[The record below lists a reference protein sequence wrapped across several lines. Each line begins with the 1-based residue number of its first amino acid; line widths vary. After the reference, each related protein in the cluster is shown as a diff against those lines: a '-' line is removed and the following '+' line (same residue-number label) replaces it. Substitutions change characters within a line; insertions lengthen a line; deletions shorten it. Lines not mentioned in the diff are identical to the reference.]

1 MNDSTTY
8 LLVQHCLDGDEA
20 AIETLV
26 HTYQHL
32 IHRLAYSILDDAAEA
47 DEAAQDTLVS
57 ALGALR
63 SYRGDAA
70 FKTWLYAI
78 TINVCRGRLR
88 KRRTIDRL
96 QQVMQAIF
104 QVTRSDAEHPEA
116 AVAAREANEVVRQAV
131 HALDEKLQLPIILRY
146 EHELP
151 IAEIAQILKVSERTV
166 HTRLRAAHDRLRNML
181 SQEADRR

>member
-1 MNDSTTY
+1 MNESTTY

-32 IHRLAYSILDDAAEA
+32 VYRLAYSILDDAAEA
-47 DEAAQDTLVS
+47 DEAAQDTFVS

-63 SYRGDAA
+63 SYRGEAT

-78 TINVCRGRLR
+78 AVNVCRGRLR
-88 KRRTIDRL
+88 KRQAKERL
-96 QQVMQAIF
+96 QRVMQAIF
-104 QVTRSDAEHPEA
+104 QVTRPDIDHPET
-116 AVAAREANEVVRQAV
+116 AVVSHETTEAVRRAV
-131 HALDEKLQLPIILRY
+131 RALDEKHQLPILLRY

-151 IAEIAQILKVSERTV
+151 IAEIAQILQVSERTV
-166 HTRLRAAHDRLRNML
+166 HTRLRRAHDELRAAL
-181 SQEADRR
+181 DGQVERR

>member
-1 MNDSTTY
+1 LNDSTTY

-32 IHRLAYSILDDAAEA
+32 VYGLAYSILGDAAEA
-47 DEAAQDTLVS
+47 EEAAQDTFVS
-57 ALGALR
+57 ALDALR
-63 SYRGDAA
+63 SYRGEAA

-78 TINVCRGRLR
+78 TVNVCRGRLR
-88 KRRTIDRL
+88 KRRAKERL
-96 QQVMQAIF
+96 QHVMQALF
-104 QVTRSDAEHPEA
+104 QVTRSDIEHPEA
-116 AVAAREANEVVRQAV
+116 SVASRETDEAVRKAV

-151 IAEIAQILKVSERTV
+151 IAEIAQVLHVSQRTV
-166 HTRLRAAHDRLRNML
+166 HTRLRAAHDQLRHTL
-181 SQEADRR
+181 DGQTDRP

>member
-1 MNDSTTY
+1 LNDSTTY
-8 LLVQHCLDGDEA
+8 LLIQHCLDGDEA

-32 IHRLAYSILDDAAEA
+32 VYRLAYSILDDAADA
-47 DEAAQDTLVS
+47 DEAVQDTFVS
-57 ALGALR
+57 ALSALR

-78 TINVCRGRLR
+78 AVNVCRGRLR
-88 KRRTIDRL
+88 KRRAKERL
-96 QQVMQAIF
+96 QQLMQAIF
-104 QVTRSDAEHPEA
+104 QVARPDTEHPEA
-116 AVAAREANEVVRQAV
+116 AVVSHEATEAVQQAI

-151 IAEIAQILKVSERTV
+151 IAEIAQVLQVSERTV
-166 HTRLRAAHDRLRNML
+166 HTRLRAAHDQLHHALKGQIDRL
-181 SQEADRR
+181 

>member
-1 MNDSTTY
+1 LNDSTTY
-8 LLVQHCLDGDEA
+8 HLVQHCLDGDED

-32 IHRLAYSILDDAAEA
+32 VYRLAYSILDDAAEA
-47 DEAAQDTLVS
+47 DEAAQDTFVS

-63 SYRGDAA
+63 SYRGEAA

-78 TINVCRGRLR
+78 TVNVCRGRLR
-88 KRRTIDRL
+88 KRRAKERL
-96 QQVMQAIF
+96 QHAVQVVF
-104 QVTRSDAEHPEA
+104 QVTRSDVEHPEN
-116 AVAAREANEVVRQAV
+116 AVASREIDEAVRQAV
-131 HALDEKLQLPIILRY
+131 RALNEKLQLPIILRY

-166 HTRLRAAHDRLRNML
+166 HTRLRAAHDQLRRTLNG
-181 SQEADRR
+181 QIDRP

>member
-8 LLVQHCLDGDEA
+8 RLVQHCLDGDEA

-26 HTYQHL
+26 HTYQH
-32 IHRLAYSILDDAAEA
+32 IVYRLAYSILGDAAEA
-47 DEAAQDTLVS
+47 DEAAQDTFVS

-78 TINVCRGRLR
+78 AVNVCRGRLR
-88 KRRTIDRL
+88 KRRAKERL

-104 QVTRSDAEHPEA
+104 QIARSDTEHPESV
-116 AVAAREANEVVRQAV
+116 VASHEADEAVRQAV
-131 HALDEKLQLPIILRY
+131 RALDEKLQVPIILRY
-146 EHELP
+146 EHELS
-151 IAEIAQILKVSERTV
+151 IAEIAQVMHVSDRTV
-166 HTRLRAAHDRLRNML
+166 HTRLRRAHDLLRAAL
-181 SQEADRR
+181 GEQVTGL

>member
-20 AIETLV
+20 AIETLA

-32 IHRLAYSILDDAAEA
+32 VYRLAYSILDDAAEA
-47 DEAAQDTLVS
+47 DEAAQDTFVS
-57 ALGALR
+57 ALSALR

-78 TINVCRGRLR
+78 TMNVCRGRLR
-88 KRRTIDRL
+88 QRRTKDRL

-104 QVTRSDAEHPEA
+104 QVTRPDAEHPEIV
-116 AVAAREANEVVRQAV
+116 VASREADEAVRKAV
-131 HALDEKLQLPIILRY
+131 RALDEKLQLPIILRY

-151 IAEIAQILKVSERTV
+151 IAEIAQVLCVSERTV
-166 HTRLRAAHDRLRNML
+166 HTRLRAAHDQLRHTLNGQTERL
-181 SQEADRR
+181 

>member
-32 IHRLAYSILDDAAEA
+32 VYRLAYSILGDAAEA
-47 DEAAQDTLVS
+47 DEAAQDTFVS

-63 SYRGDAA
+63 SYRGDAV

-78 TINVCRGRLR
+78 TVNVCRGRLR
-88 KRRTIDRL
+88 KRRAKERL
-96 QQVMQAIF
+96 QHVMQVVF
-104 QVTRSDAEHPEA
+104 QVTRSNVEHPET
-116 AVAAREANEVVRQAV
+116 VVTSREADETVRKAV
-131 HALDEKLQLPIILRY
+131 SALDEKLQLPIILRY

-151 IAEIAQILKVSERTV
+151 IAEIAHVLKVSERTV
-166 HTRLRAAHDRLRNML
+166 HTRLRAAHDQLRHTLNGKVDRL
-181 SQEADRR
+181 

>member
-8 LLVQHCLDGDEA
+8 LLVQHCLEGDEA
-20 AIETLV
+20 AIETLI

-32 IHRLAYSILDDAAEA
+32 VYRLAYSILDDAAEA
-47 DEAAQDTLVS
+47 DEAAQDTFVS

-78 TINVCRGRLR
+78 TVNVCRGRLR
-88 KRRTIDRL
+88 KQHAKERL
-96 QQVMQAIF
+96 QQVMQSLF
-104 QVTRSDAEHPEA
+104 QITQPDAEHPEFA
-116 AVAAREANEVVRQAV
+116 IASHEADEAVRKAV

-151 IAEIAQILKVSERTV
+151 IAEIAQVLQVSQRTV
-166 HTRLRAAHDRLRNML
+166 HTRLRAAHDQLRHALNGQVDRL
-181 SQEADRR
+181 

>member
-32 IHRLAYSILDDAAEA
+32 VYGLAYSILDDAAEA
-47 DEAAQDTLVS
+47 DEAAQDTFVS

-70 FKTWLYAI
+70 FMTWLYAI
-78 TINVCRGRLR
+78 MVNVCRGRLR
-88 KRRTIDRL
+88 KRRAKERL
-96 QQVMQAIF
+96 HQVMQAVF
-104 QVTRSDAEHPEA
+104 QITSPDAEHPEM
-116 AVAAREANEVVRQAV
+116 VVVSDETDAAV
-131 HALDEKLQLPIILRY
+131 HALDEKLQLPVILRY

-151 IAEIAQILKVSERTV
+151 IAEIAQVLKVSERTV
-166 HTRLRAAHDRLRNML
+166 HTRWRAAHDQLRHTLDSQMDRL
-181 SQEADRR
+181 

>member
-8 LLVQHCLDGDEA
+8 RLVQHCLDGDEA

-32 IHRLAYSILDDAAEA
+32 IYRLAYSILGDAAEA
-47 DEAAQDTLVS
+47 DEAAQDTFVS

-78 TINVCRGRLR
+78 TVNVCRGRLR
-88 KRRTIDRL
+88 KRRAKERL

-104 QVTRSDAEHPEA
+104 QVARSDAEHPESV
-116 AVAAREANEVVRQAV
+116 AVSREADETVRKAV
-131 HALDEKLQLPIILRY
+131 RALDEKLQLPIVLRY

-151 IAEIAQILKVSERTV
+151 IAEIAQVLQVSQRTV
-166 HTRLRAAHDRLRNML
+166 HTRLRAAHDQLRHTL
-181 SQEADRR
+181 IGKVDRP